1 MLLYFLHINFVTF
14 SIHFLTPF
22 TVNADIKS
30 FPDVSTQILVKYLFH
45 FAKKWYE
52 IAHGLGVGNVA
63 KSLKQTEQD
72 PDRKCLLCLEAWIER
87 GPEVGC
93 SWEKLLN
100 VLCSLQLHT
109 VEKEI
114 RDELHGQ
121 IGLARTRSF

>member
-1 MLLYFLHINFVTF
+1 MHYVGRIAN
-14 SIHFLTPF
+14 
-22 TVNADIKS
+22 
-30 FPDVSTQILVKYLFH
+30 
-45 FAKKWYE
+45 KWLE
-52 IAHGLGVGNVA
+52 VAHALGVGNVA

-72 PDRKCLLCLEAWIER
+72 PGRKCLLCLEAWIER

-100 VLCSLQLHT
+100 VLCSLQLHA

-121 IGLARTRSF
+121 IGVARTQ

>member
-1 MLLYFLHINFVTF
+1 MH
-14 SIHFLTPF
+14 F
-22 TVNADIKS
+22 TVLLVLAENL
-30 FPDVSTQILVKYLFH
+30 PDVSTEILVHYVGRI
-45 FAKKWYE
+45 ANKWLE
-52 IAHGLGVGNVA
+52 VAHALGVGNVA

-72 PDRKCLLCLEAWIER
+72 PGRKCLLCLEAWIER

-100 VLCSLQLHT
+100 VLCSLQLHA

-121 IGLARTRSF
+121 IGVARTQ